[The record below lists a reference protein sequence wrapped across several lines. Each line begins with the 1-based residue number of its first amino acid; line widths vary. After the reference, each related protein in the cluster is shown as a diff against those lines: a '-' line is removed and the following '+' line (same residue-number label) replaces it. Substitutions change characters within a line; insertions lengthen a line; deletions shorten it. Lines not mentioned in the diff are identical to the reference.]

1 MSLRSYQHTA
11 EPLVILTAKD
21 WFSFYENLYDTYFTM
36 FFNFCVWL
44 YILFNIY
51 KAYIHT
57 APYKIPVTID
67 TVNEVQEHIQTLELR
82 LILQQKAIDDCN
94 AMFEDTVKKLY
105 SELTTINL
113 VIHASNESTQNDI
126 KKIDCDIATFK
137 LASEASQKALQ
148 EDIMRKLTDHITA
161 SKLASETSQKALQE
175 DTNNILAWLG
185 SMPYLMDNSRPSTL
199 RANLSRY
206 HSPADLKQRSATHA
220 HNMRRI
226 IQTTVRF

>member
-1 MSLRSYQHTA
+1 
-11 EPLVILTAKD
+11 
-21 WFSFYENLYDTYFTM
+21 
-36 FFNFCVWL
+36 
-44 YILFNIY
+44 
-51 KAYIHT
+51 
-57 APYKIPVTID
+57 VTID

>member
-1 MSLRSYQHTA
+1 MSLQSYQHTA

-36 FFNFCVWL
+36 FFNVCVWL

-67 TVNEVQEHIQTLELR
+67 TVNEVQEHIQTLDLK

-105 SELTTINL
+105 SELATLNL

-161 SKLASETSQKALQE
+161 SETSKKALQQ
-175 DTNNILAWLG
+175 DTNNILTWLG
-185 SMPYLMDNSRPSTL
+185 STPYLMNTVRPNLPPHFPLHDRHTVEAR
-199 RANLSRY
+199 RAM
-206 HSPADLKQRSATHA
+206 HAD
-220 HNMRRI
+220 NMRRI
-226 IQTTVRF
+226 IQSTLR